1 MAKGRNFL
9 VGVAAILGLAIVGAA
24 QANEPSIPSTPRA
37 FKSLDSNADGKIE
50 LGEIQPRA
58 VRRFQKFDGD
68 GDGTV
73 TATEITENLQKRT
86 ERRKTGIMTRM
97 DGDSDGA
104 VSRGELDKY
113 IENLFKQADANHDG
127 GISPEEAKAYR
138 SAMRH
143 KQQVSQTSP

>member
-1 MAKGRNFL
+1 M
-9 VGVAAILGLAIVGAA
+9 VGLAIAGA

-37 FKSLDSNADGKIE
+37 FKSLDANADGKIE
-50 LGEIQPRA
+50 LAEIQPRA

-86 ERRKTGIMTRM
+86 ERRKTGIMSRM

-104 VSRGELDKY
+104 VSRDELDKY
-113 IENLFKQADANHDG
+113 IQNLFNLADANHDG
-127 GISPEEAKAYR
+127 GITTEEAKAYR
-138 SAMRH
+138 SAMRQ
-143 KQQVSQTSP
+143 KQKVTQTNP